1 MEFEVLNEKIEWE
14 CRRMAAAFGVK
25 EWQVDES
32 PNQRRGVGEAGL
44 VVVWGID
51 FETARFI
58 GVQIN
63 GPGRKVSSIYDE
75 GWIDPGIT
83 VQPFWNCSFSTA
95 TASFMARGLYCLGI
109 EDEAVLAE
117 LNHPLTAHE
126 KLELRLSM
134 PREFWPQKWQGEANG
149 T

>member
-1 MEFEVLNEKIEWE
+1 MEPEDLSEKIEWE
-14 CRRMAAAFGVK
+14 ARRVATAFGVK
-25 EWQVDES
+25 EWQADES

-63 GPGRKVSSIYDE
+63 GPGKKVSTIYDE
-75 GWIDPGIT
+75 SWIDPDIS
-83 VQPFWNCSFSTA
+83 VRPFWNCSFSTA
-95 TASFMARGLYCLGI
+95 TAFFMARGLYRLGI
-109 EDEAVLAE
+109 EEEDALMK
-117 LNHPLTAHE
+117 LNSPLTAHE
-126 KLELRLSM
+126 QLELRLSM
-134 PREFWPQKWQGEANG
+134 PREFWPKKWQNEANG